1 MRKLLLYIVAFFCL
15 NISAFAQDETAA
27 TNDSVNI
34 GTHTEL
40 VPKAMEEYSKSAA
53 DSAYVN
59 GNYSEAIQ
67 IYEFLLQTGE
77 SAEVYYNLGNSYFKA
92 DNIAKAILNY
102 ERALL
107 LDPGNSDIR
116 FNLDVARSKTI
127 DKIDQT
133 PDLFLTVWANSLMNS
148 FSVKAWARIG
158 IVFFVLFLVA
168 LAVYLFSKKVII
180 KKIGFFAAI
189 ASIIISCLGNVFAV
203 QQKSRLEN
211 RKDAIVISPSVVV
224 RSTPS
229 EDGTSLFILH
239 EGTKVSIKDDS
250 MREWKEIKLE
260 DDKIGWMPISAL
272 EQI

>member
-1 MRKLLLYIVAFFCL
+1 MRRLIFSIISVFCISITAFG
-15 NISAFAQDETAA
+15 QEETVP
-27 TNDSVNI
+27 NDSVNI

-40 VPKAMEEYSKSAA
+40 VPKAMEDYSKSAA
-53 DSAYVN
+53 DSAYAN
-59 GNYSEAIQ
+59 GNYTEAIQ

-77 SAEVYYNLGNSYFKA
+77 SAEIYYNLGNSYFKA

-102 ERALL
+102 ERSLL
-107 LDPGNSDIR
+107 LDPGNSDTR
-116 FNLDVARSKTI
+116 FNLNVARSKTI

-133 PDLFLTVWANSLMNS
+133 PDLFLTVWFQSLMNC
-148 FSVKAWARIG
+148 FSVKAWSRIA
-158 IVFFVLFLVA
+158 IAFFIIFLAA

-189 ASIIISCLGNVFAV
+189 FFLIFSCLGNVFAS
-203 QQKSRLEN
+203 QQKNRLEN

-239 EGTKVSIKDDS
+239 EGTKVKIKDDS
-250 MREWKEIKLE
+250 MREWKEIRLE
-260 DDKIGWMPISAL
+260 DDKIGWMPVTAL